1 MKKSKNKKQENF
13 WLQLWQLLLPSR
25 PLIKI
30 SLGLIV
36 VMELSNFVAP
46 FVLKVIIDKITNFD
60 TREIASILFFIFLMF
75 LSNEFNSFIAYLKDR
90 KIFQILL
97 DAEYYLP
104 IHAQEKLVN
113 LSLHYHEKENTG
125 NKLIK
130 IEKGI
135 NKITELVG
143 NLAWEVLPTM
153 IQLFATIIIL
163 FIIDWRFALS
173 VFIFSPI
180 IIFITF
186 RTNVSL
192 LPVRKKRFLDYEIAS
207 GIMGQSIMNINT
219 VKSFVQ
225 ERREIAKFSAL
236 RKDIRDNEIK
246 EWYHLLNFRMLRNL
260 FVDFGRISILLLG
273 VYLIYYGELGIGSL
287 VFVVTLS
294 EKSYL
299 SLYRLSRFYDKA
311 EEGAVAVRRFMDLIE
326 QENDIVS
333 PENGVKP
340 KAVIGKITF
349 ENVSFQYEEAKE
361 NALKNINLEI
371 SAGSTNALVGPSGG
385 GKTTLARMM
394 YRHYDPQKGQVK
406 LDGIDLR
413 DYDLYH
419 FRKFFAIVPQ
429 EVEIFNTTIAENI
442 SYGKPHATKKE
453 IIEAARIANA
463 EEFINKLSHKYD
475 TEVGERG
482 VKLSGGQRQR
492 IGIARAILNNPRVL
506 IFDEAT
512 SSLDSYSEKLI
523 QDAMSKISKG
533 RTVITIAHRLS
544 TIKKADN
551 IIVLE
556 KGRVVEQGTHEG
568 LCKTCGGL
576 YSKLLNLQR
585 LGDVD

>member
-1 MKKSKNKKQENF
+1 MKKTKNKKSENF

-30 SLGLIV
+30 SLGLII

-60 TREIASILFFIFLMF
+60 TREISSILFFIFLMF

-153 IQLFATIIIL
+153 IQLVATIIIL

-236 RKDIRDNEIK
+236 RKDIRNNEIK

-333 PENGVKP
+333 PENGVRP
-340 KAVIGKITF
+340 KAVIGKISF

-361 NALKNINLEI
+361 NALKNIKLEI

-394 YRHYDPQKGQVK
+394 YRHYDPQKGQVT

-442 SYGKPHATKKE
+442 SYGKPDATKKE

-463 EEFINKLSHKYD
+463 EEFVNKLSHKYD

-492 IGIARAILNNPRVL
+492 IGIARAILHNPRVL

-556 KGRVVEQGTHEG
+556 KGQVVEQGTHEE

>member
-1 MKKSKNKKQENF
+1 MNS
-13 WLQLWQLLLPSR
+13 
-25 PLIKI
+25 II
-30 SLGLIV
+30 S
-36 VMELSNFVAP
+36 
-46 FVLKVIIDKITNFD
+46 
-60 TREIASILFFIFLMF
+60 
-75 LSNEFNSFIAYLKDR
+75 YLKDR
-90 KIFQILL
+90 KIFKLLL

-104 IHAQEKLVN
+104 IIAQEKLVN

-143 NLAWEVLPTM
+143 NLSWEVIPTM
-153 IQLFATIIIL
+153 IQLVATILIL
-163 FIIDWRFALS
+163 LIIDWRFALS

-180 IIFITF
+180 IILITF

-192 LPVRKKRFLDYEIAS
+192 LPVRKKRFKDYEMAS

-225 ERREIAKFSAL
+225 ERREISKFSEL

-246 EWYHLLNFRMLRNL
+246 EWFHLLNFRMLRNL

-273 VYLIYYGELGIGSL
+273 VYLIYRGEIGIGTL

-333 PENGVKP
+333 PENGKKP
-340 KAVIGKITF
+340 SEIIGKIVF
-349 ENVSFQYEEAKE
+349 KNVSFQYEEAKE

-371 SAGSTNALVGPSGG
+371 MAGSTNALVGPSGG
-385 GKTTLARMM
+385 GKTTLARMV
-394 YRHYDPQKGQVK
+394 YRHYDPQKGSVM
-406 LDGIDLR
+406 LDGVDLR

-429 EVEIFNTTIAENI
+429 EVEIFNTTISENI

-453 IIEAARIANA
+453 IIEAAQIANA

-523 QDAMSKISKG
+523 QDAMGKISKG

-544 TIKKADN
+544 TIKKADH

-556 KGRVVEQGTHEG
+556 KGQVVEQGNHKE
-568 LCKTCGGL
+568 LCKNCGGL
-576 YSKLLNLQR
+576 YAKLLNLQR

>member
-1 MKKSKNKKQENF
+1 MKKTKNKKSENF
-13 WLQLWQLLLPSR
+13 WVQLWQLLLPSR
-25 PLIKI
+25 SLIKI

-46 FVLKVIIDKITNFD
+46 YVLKVIIDKITNFD
-60 TREIASILFFIFLMF
+60 TREISSILFFIFLMF

-90 KIFQILL
+90 KIFRILL

-246 EWYHLLNFRMLRNL
+246 EWFHLLNFRMLRNL

-340 KAVIGKITF
+340 KAVIGKISF

-361 NALKNINLEI
+361 NALKNINLHI

-429 EVEIFNTTIAENI
+429 EVEIFNSTIADNI

-556 KGRVVEQGTHEG
+556 KGQVVEQGTHEE

>member
-13 WLQLWQLLLPSR
+13 WMQLWQLLLPSR

-104 IHAQEKLVN
+104 IHAQDKLVN

-135 NKITELVG
+135 NKITELFG